1 MQRWLGESDFGLD
14 PSPSFVKVIPAP
26 VAQQIEEEESLLPLE
41 ISAAAA
47 AYPHPA
53 KVEDGQRGVSQS
65 RFGYAG
71 EDAYCLCPVVHVRTR
86 SGPKKR
92 GRLSTKSSHFVVAAV
107 ADGIYS
113 WRNEG
118 IDAGLYS
125 QALVRVVQNAAQQ
138 HVSDINES
146 EIFQDIDKAQRSRP
160 TPEALMEAAELTTS
174 KKIKGSSTLCICCVD
189 GEKGV
194 LKVANLGDS
203 GALVVR

>member
-1 MQRWLGESDFGLD
+1 M
-14 PSPSFVKVIPAP
+14 
-26 VAQQIEEEESLLPLE
+26 AQQIEEEESLLPLE